1 MDPRKKMLIEKK
13 HQAAMELV
21 KRFLRNLNNNATP
34 YKEAAKELGV
44 GPSII
49 TMWKKGERFP
59 SEKMKEKIE
68 LYIAQHTQNLP
79 PVYEIMDKLRQYLAE
94 TNESLEKVAE
104 KIGTSEPNLVRWL
117 SGQVIPGKENI
128 EKLVGFL
135 YSQGYMFSKDEEQ
148 KND

>member
-21 KRFLRNLNNNATP
+21 KRFLQVLEANATP

-44 GPSII
+44 GASII

-68 LYIAQHTQNLP
+68 LYIAQHPDSLP
-79 PVYEIMDKLRQYLAE
+79 PVSEIMDKLRHYLAD
-94 TNESLEKVAE
+94 TNETLEIVAE
-104 KIGTSEPNLVRWL
+104 KIGTVEPNLGRWL
-117 SGQVIPGKENI
+117 SGKVTPEKKNI

-135 YSQGYMFSKDEEQ
+135 CSQGYVFSKDEEQ